1 MVGKTSIITR
11 YIKGQFIQSNK
22 RTINTNAFQKTLVL
36 NGNTFNL
43 NVWDTAG
50 EEKYHALAPIF
61 YQNADGAIIVYD
73 CTKKETFEGAVKWI
87 NELSDIL
94 EENKPRLILVGNK
107 IDLPEK
113 KISTEDGNELAQKYN
128 ANFIEVSALSGSG
141 IDNIFEGLTNDI
153 YQYKLHERQNLEIEQ
168 GDFNR
173 TSSKRKIIISSG
185 NERYEKRFNDD
196 GSCVC

>member
-1 MVGKTSIITR
+1 MPERII
-11 YIKGQFIQSNK
+11 SS
-22 RTINTNAFQKTLVL
+22 
-36 NGNTFNL
+36 
-43 NVWDTAG
+43 
-50 EEKYHALAPIF
+50 EEGVKLA
-61 YQNADGAIIVYD
+61 
-73 CTKKETFEGAVKWI
+73 KKF
-87 NELSDIL
+87 D
-94 EENKPRLILVGNK
+94 
-107 IDLPEK
+107 
-113 KISTEDGNELAQKYN
+113 

-141 IDNIFEGLTNDI
+141 IDNIFEALTNDI